1 MPKRINLSVP
11 DEIYEQLADW
21 ADYEALNIA
30 ELIRIL
36 VKRELREAEKKRTLP
51 EYRKQK

>member
-11 DEIYEQLADW
+11 DDIYEQLADW

-36 VKRELREAEKKRTLP
+36 VKRELKAAEKNGTLP
-51 EYRKQK
+51 DPRKQK

>member
-11 DEIYEQLADW
+11 DNIYEQLADW

-36 VKRELREAEKKRTLP
+36 VKRELKDTEKNGTLP
-51 EYRKQK
+51 DHRTQK

>member
-11 DEIYEQLADW
+11 NEIYEQLADW
-21 ADYEALNIA
+21 AEYEALNIA

-36 VKRELREAEKKRTLP
+36 VKRELKKAEKNGTLP
-51 EYRKQK
+51 DHRKRK